1 MLFYFLFL
9 FSFFV
14 KVDGSSQS
22 KEGESSKEDV
32 ARRGADGDDSSAAEG
47 AVGGA
52 EEGPKFKN
60 ILETIRA
67 FQKREFRPNA
77 RVSSFLC
84 FPVAFKAMMF
94 EGMCL
99 N

>member
-1 MLFYFLFL
+1 M
-9 FSFFV
+9 
-14 KVDGSSQS
+14 
-22 KEGESSKEDV
+22 
-32 ARRGADGDDSSAAEG
+32 RRRAADDDSPEMEG

-77 RVSSFLC
+77 RVSVL
-84 FPVAFKAMMF
+84 
-94 EGMCL
+94 
-99 N
+99 